1 MQFDRQI
8 TGSLAYDAVARALH
22 WLMAL
27 LILAAF
33 TLGLLVDSFP
43 KSWEYPVVEIHKV
56 IGISILVL
64 VTVRLGWRVAHRPPP
79 AIPVGPLLDALS
91 RMGHLAL
98 YMLMVAV
105 PVLGLVYAVLR
116 GQGIDF
122 GIFAISPIIE
132 GNRAVAR
139 PYREVHELAAYALV
153 GLAGLHM
160 LAALW
165 HHFIRRDGVLRRMI
179 PRLGRS
185 PT

>member
-1 MQFDRQI
+1 MLFNNRI
-8 TGSLAYDAVARALH
+8 TKSLAYDGVARALH

-33 TLGLLVDSFP
+33 TLGLLV
-43 KSWEYPVVEIHKV
+43 VEIHKV

-64 VTVRLGWRVAHRPPP
+64 VAVRLGWRLAHRPPP
-79 AIPVGPLLDALS
+79 AAPVGPLLDALS

-98 YMLMVAV
+98 YILMVAV
-105 PVLGLVYAVLR
+105 PVLGLVYAALR

-122 GIFAISPIIE
+122 GIFAISPIME

-160 LAALW
+160 LAGLW
-165 HHFIRRDGVLRRMI
+165 HHFIRRDGILRRMI